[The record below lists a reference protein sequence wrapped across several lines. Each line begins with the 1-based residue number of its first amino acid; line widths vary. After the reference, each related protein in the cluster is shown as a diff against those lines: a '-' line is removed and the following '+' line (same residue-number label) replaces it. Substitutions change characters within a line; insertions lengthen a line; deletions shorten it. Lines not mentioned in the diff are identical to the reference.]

1 MDQFSRHFN
10 IQNYKNAMEIA
21 KELNLK
27 PPAVHTWELLDK
39 SFAWPRV
46 RRFQDVQEQMD
57 MVEHFQDNL
66 NTNISNLKLVE
77 NFIRVG
83 TTAVAELNAKYHDG
97 EFADPAL
104 SDPRHPPA
112 TTWAN
117 ADI

>member
-1 MDQFSRHFN
+1 
-10 IQNYKNAMEIA
+10 
-21 KELNLK
+21 
-27 PPAVHTWELLDK
+27 
-39 SFAWPRV
+39 
-46 RRFQDVQEQMD
+46 

-83 TTAVAELNAKYHDG
+83 STAVGELNAKYHDG

-104 SDPRHPPA
+104 SDPRHPPD
-112 TTWAN
+112 TTWSN